1 MSMLTTTTSC
11 VVGTSGG
18 VVVGGSQRMVSVPG
32 AFDSVSWKFRGASG
46 IPGEGGRE
54 GGTGERIG
62 AKQRDQVCLKQSFN
76 KEGPLSTI

>member
-1 MSMLTTTTSC
+1 
-11 VVGTSGG
+11 
-18 VVVGGSQRMVSVPG
+18 MVSVPG

-54 GGTGERIG
+54 GGTEGRERGIG